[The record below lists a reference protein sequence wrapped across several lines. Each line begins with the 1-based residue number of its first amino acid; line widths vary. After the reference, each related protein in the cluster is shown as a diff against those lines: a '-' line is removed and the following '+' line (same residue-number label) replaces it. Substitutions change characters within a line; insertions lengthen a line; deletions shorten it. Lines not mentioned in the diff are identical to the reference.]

1 MKRIDIELQGIVKKD
16 LGDINFS
23 AGSITGEYGS
33 LETGFLNAEGS
44 YDDDE
49 YSYADGCW
57 VKYPRNRDKDKRA
70 KCNEAAKAQKEAKKT
85 EKIGAV
91 TIDSPLSKGC
101 LCLRGTPVYLPPVY
115 AITSKTNRERNRI
128 ICRIRKE
135 ARVKDDI
142 VPADAVKDNAVDD
155 SKAPQVDSLGNDNS
169 KTRGLEGKTAESG
182 KSKTGLYI
190 GIGVGA
196 LIIGGVILFL
206 KRKK

>member
-44 YDDDE
+44 YDDDDE
-49 YSYADGCW
+49 YSNGAG
-57 VKYPRNRDKDKRA
+57 RDRRKAKRQA
-70 KCNEAAKAQKEAKKT
+70 RRDSKK
-85 EKIGAV
+85 GSVSAL

-115 AITSKTNRERNRI
+115 AITSKANRERNRI